1 MRNIGQHRE
10 SVTVKTVTSASD
22 GAGGFTFG
30 TPTEATVKAEVKP
43 IKGMRSVNG
52 QQVQVNNMFVFTWV
66 KQNSVTV
73 TERSILTWDGRDFT
87 ISSIKEE
94 GYYPVNLV
102 IEATAN

>member
-22 GAGGFTFG
+22 GAGGFTFS
-30 TPTEATVKAEVKP
+30 TSSATVTAQVEP
-43 IKGMRSVNG
+43 IRGFRNVNG
-52 QQVQVNNMFVFTWV
+52 QQVQVNNLFRFTWI
-66 KQNSVTV
+66 KQNSVTP

-87 ISSIKEE
+87 INSLIAD
-94 GYYPVNLV
+94 GYYPTKIV

>member
-10 SVTVKTVTSASD
+10 SVTVKTVTSSSD
-22 GAGGFTFG
+22 GAGGFTFS
-30 TPTEATVKAEVKP
+30 TSSATVKAEVKP
-43 IKGMRSVNG
+43 VKGVRSVNG
-52 QQVQVNNMFVFTWV
+52 QQVQVNNMFVFTWI
-66 KQNSVTV
+66 KQNSVMA
-73 TERSILTWDGRDFT
+73 TERSILTWNGKDFT

>member
-22 GAGGFTFG
+22 GAGGFTFS
-30 TPTEATVKAEVKP
+30 TASASVKAEVKP
-43 IKGMRSVNG
+43 VRGMRSVNG
-52 QQVQVNNMFVFTWV
+52 QQVQVNNMFVFTWI

-73 TERSILTWDGRDFT
+73 TERSILTWNGKDFT

-94 GYYPVNLV
+94 GFYPVNLI